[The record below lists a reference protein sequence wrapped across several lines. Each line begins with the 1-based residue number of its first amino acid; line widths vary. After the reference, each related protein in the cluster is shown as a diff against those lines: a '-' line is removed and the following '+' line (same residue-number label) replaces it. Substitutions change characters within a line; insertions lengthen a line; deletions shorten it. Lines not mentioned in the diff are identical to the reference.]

1 MKEKIGRWILW
12 IAFVL
17 MLVENSISVKAA
29 EESITAD
36 TLEKV
41 QLQTEERILEE
52 LDFSEIDQSLGK
64 IFPEQKIRFREVLET
79 FLMGEEDQLKE
90 TAIQYVSDLF
100 SYE

>member
-29 EESITAD
+29 EESIAAD

-64 IFPEQKIRFREVLET
+64 RCV
-79 FLMGEEDQLKE
+79 
-90 TAIQYVSDLF
+90 
-100 SYE
+100 